1 MRMVMAYCEHTGY
14 GEVYRVLLR
23 VEICKNRGNVFV
35 AYRASVA
42 NRGFPPQVLRGDRG

>member
-1 MRMVMAYCEHTGY
+1 MTYCEHTGR
-14 GEVYRVLLR
+14 GAVFGVLLR
-23 VEICKNRGNVFV
+23 VEKCKNRGNVFV

>member
-1 MRMVMAYCEHTGY
+1 MWMVMTYCEYTGY
-14 GEVYRVLLR
+14 GAVYRVLFR
-23 VEICKNRGNVFV
+23 VEICKSRGNVFV